1 MVQTKLNR
9 STSFNVPK
17 RLDQQLQSLNDNQL
31 QIRSFASDAQAPL
44 GFAGWW
50 CFLIIFS
57 PLVFLFTKDLVFS
70 TLEFMDGVH
79 FNQDKLLGE
88 FVIVPMIILFMV
100 FMGPGFSYLMARMIK
115 KDSPTIFDRESQKVS
130 MVASGVIFEGEW
142 HNIRGRIKNLTTL
155 SGAVPLQDTI
165 IALDLKPVRNLNSK
179 PLTPQQKKMR
189 RAAVIE
195 GSFTAD
201 GYDGCEMAW
210 EFIREFMENGP
221 EGLDI
226 PKRLYYPLSSKT
238 TRTSISFREAVSY
251 HWPFPPYRENE
262 PTTLQ
267 VIKTILVP
275 VRLAFYIPNVLAD
288 GCWHWMMNWGKPKM
302 LLPEQE
308 KAQQQAITP
317 DMVFDILGKD
327 KEFMPYPEA
336 KAKLYP

>member
-1 MVQTKLNR
+1 MTIGILTPLED
-9 STSFNVPK
+9 S
-17 RLDQQLQSLNDNQL
+17 LDGYEL
-31 QIRSFASDAQAPL
+31 F
-44 GFAGWW
+44 
-50 CFLIIFS
+50 FLLSIFIIF
-57 PLVFLFTKDLVFS
+57 F
-70 TLEFMDGVH
+70 G
-79 FNQDKLLGE
+79 G
-88 FVIVPMIILFMV
+88 
-100 FMGPGFSYLMARMIK
+100 GPGFSYIMARMIK
-115 KDSPTIFDRESQKVS
+115 KDSPTIFDREDQKVS
-130 MVASGVIFEGEW
+130 MVASGVVFEGEW
-142 HNIRGRIKNLTTL
+142 RNIRGRIKNLTTL

-165 IALDLKPVRNLNSK
+165 IALDLKPVRNLNGK
-179 PLTPQQKKMR
+179 PLTPQQKKMK

-221 EGLDI
+221 EGLDV

>member
-1 MVQTKLNR
+1 MKTSINKNTK
-9 STSFNVPK
+9 FDAPK
-17 RLDQQLQSLNDNQL
+17 RLDRQLHSINQDHL
-31 QIRSFASDAQAPL
+31 QIRTLVGESFAVM
-44 GFAGWW
+44 GFAGWIGFFLVGVPLIVYSAPLLFMGIERLEAGLSEPYIYILAPFFIAFV
-50 CFLIIFS
+50 FLIGTIGFS
-57 PLVFLFTKDLVFS
+57 WFYSRQLKRS
-70 TLEFMDGVH
+70 T
-79 FNQDKLLGE
+79 
-88 FVIVPMIILFMV
+88 PILFDRKDKMI
-100 FMGPGFSYLMARMIK
+100 RMIQMGVLYECSWDNVK
-115 KDSPTIFDRESQKVS
+115 
-130 MVASGVIFEGEW
+130 GVIQNMTSAAGVV
-142 HNIRGRIKNLTTL
+142 IT
-155 SGAVPLQDTI
+155 QDTAI
-165 IALDLKPVRNLNSK
+165 VLKMKPVRTINGK
-179 PLTPQQKKMR
+179 PLNKQQQKT
-189 RAAVIE
+189 ANAVIE
-195 GSFTAD
+195 ESFTAD

-221 EGLDI
+221 EGLDV

-238 TRTSISFREAVSY
+238 TRTSISFREAISY
-251 HWPFPPYRENE
+251 HWPFPPYRDNE

-336 KAKLYP
+336 KAKLYS